1 MDRAVFLEMC
11 RKVAVLPKGVGG
23 VKKTPR
29 ELHIKYN
36 GMTFYP
42 VAYKLTFAKDG
53 KPMHIAILHDLKV
66 NSIIECDLLKIGE

>member
-11 RKVAVLPKGVGG
+11 KKVAMLHNGVAG
-23 VKKTPR
+23 VKKPPI
-29 ELHIKYN
+29 ELQLKHK

-42 VAYKLTFAKDG
+42 IGYKLTFDKDG

-66 NSIIECDLLKIGE
+66 NSIIECDLLKIRE